1 MTDYSSMRQNDLRL
15 AFAAAASVA
24 PIAVSL
30 DVASASVLLT
40 VRVTA
45 ANASHS
51 ASIYAAL
58 ATHLASVASAS
69 TLTNSAVLRLP
80 MLSSQVL
87 PAPPAPPAPPCALLR
102 PPAQYRP
109 SHPSRCHYLTAV
121 RRALPPPLPS
131 SAFPAPHP
139 ALPAPSAPCA
149 PSAPSA
155 TPHLLASAPLSLCA
169 S

>member
-69 TLTNSAVLRLP
+69 INT
-80 MLSSQVL
+80 
-87 PAPPAPPAPPCALLR
+87 
-102 PPAQYRP
+102 
-109 SHPSRCHYLTAV
+109 SRCFGMTWGSFFRLGLAS
-121 RRALPPPLPS
+121 PS
-131 SAFPAPHP
+131 
-139 ALPAPSAPCA
+139 LVGRDVEIG
-149 PSAPSA
+149 
-155 TPHLLASAPLSLCA
+155 HLLARPIALFHLCA
-169 S
+169 TRAFDALRDKVKRRAC